1 MNAYE
6 MWKNSEGMSKNDRID
21 ILYKN
26 QILKYDGE
34 VKSLEI
40 LIQNENLNQKNQ
52 QLKTNNIAALKAE
65 LQKVRYNLTRVK
77 NLLKNNSRL
86 SEKPVVN

>member
-6 MWKNSEGMSKNDRID
+6 VWKNTEGMSKNDRTD

-26 QILKYDGE
+26 QILKYEGE

-52 QLKTNNIAALKAE
+52 QFYEA
-65 LQKVRYNLTRVK
+65 
-77 NLLKNNSRL
+77 
-86 SEKPVVN
+86 

>member
-6 MWKNSEGMSKNDRID
+6 VWKNSEGMSKNDRID

-26 QILKYDGE
+26 QILKYEGE

-52 QLKTNNIAALKAE
+52 QLKTNNISALKAE

-77 NLLKNNSRL
+77 NLLKNNSSL
-86 SEKPVVN
+86 SEIPVVK

>member
-6 MWKNSEGMSKNDRID
+6 VWKNSEGMSKNDRID

-26 QILKYDGE
+26 QILKYEGE

-40 LIQNENLNQKNQ
+40 FIQNENLNQKNQ

-86 SEKPVVN
+86 SEKPVVK

>member
-6 MWKNSEGMSKNDRID
+6 VWKNSEGMSKNDRID

-26 QILKYDGE
+26 QILKYEGE

-40 LIQNENLNQKNQ
+40 FIQNENLNQKNQ
-52 QLKTNNIAALKAE
+52 QLKTNNISALKAE

-77 NLLKNNSRL
+77 NLLKNNSSL
-86 SEKPVVN
+86 SENPVVS

>member
-6 MWKNSEGMSKNDRID
+6 VWKNSEGMSKNDRID

-26 QILKYDGE
+26 QILKCEGE

-52 QLKTNNIAALKAE
+52 QLKTNNISALKAE

-77 NLLKNNSRL
+77 NLLKNNSSL
-86 SEKPVVN
+86 SENPVVK

>member
-6 MWKNSEGMSKNDRID
+6 VWKNSEGMSKNDRID

-26 QILKYDGE
+26 QILKYEGE

-52 QLKTNNIAALKAE
+52 QLKTNNISALKAE

>member
-6 MWKNSEGMSKNDRID
+6 VWKNTEGMSKNDRID

-52 QLKTNNIAALKAE
+52 QLKTNNISALKAE

-77 NLLKNNSRL
+77 NLLKNNSRH
-86 SEKPVVN
+86 SDIPVVN

>member
-6 MWKNSEGMSKNDRID
+6 VWKNSEGMSKNDRID

-26 QILKYDGE
+26 HILKYEGE

-52 QLKTNNIAALKAE
+52 QLKTNNISALKAE

-77 NLLKNNSRL
+77 NLLKNNSSL
-86 SEKPVVN
+86 SENPVVK

>member
-6 MWKNSEGMSKNDRID
+6 VWNNSEGMSKNDRID

-26 QILKYDGE
+26 QILKYEGE

-52 QLKTNNIAALKAE
+52 QLKTNNISALKAE

-77 NLLKNNSRL
+77 NLLKNNSSL
-86 SEKPVVN
+86 SEIPVVK

>member
-6 MWKNSEGMSKNDRID
+6 VWKNSEGMSKNDRID

-26 QILKYDGE
+26 QILKYEGE
-34 VKSLEI
+34 VRSLEI

-86 SEKPVVN
+86 SEKPVVK

>member
-6 MWKNSEGMSKNDRID
+6 VWKNSEGMSKNDRID

-26 QILKYDGE
+26 QILKYEGE

-52 QLKTNNIAALKAE
+52 QLKTNNISALKAE

-77 NLLKNNSRL
+77 NLLKNNSSL
-86 SEKPVVN
+86 SENPVVK

>member
-6 MWKNSEGMSKNDRID
+6 VWKNTEGMSKNDRID

-26 QILKYDGE
+26 QILKYEGE

-52 QLKTNNIAALKAE
+52 QLKTNNISALKAE

>member
-6 MWKNSEGMSKNDRID
+6 VWKNSEGMSKNDRID

-26 QILKYDGE
+26 QILKYEGE

-52 QLKTNNIAALKAE
+52 QLKTNNISVLKAE

-86 SEKPVVN
+86 SEIPVVK

>member
-6 MWKNSEGMSKNDRID
+6 VWKNSEGMSKNDRID

-26 QILKYDGE
+26 QILKYEGE

-40 LIQNENLNQKNQ
+40 FIQNENLNQKNQ
-52 QLKTNNIAALKAE
+52 QLKTNNISALKAE

-77 NLLKNNSRL
+77 NLLKNNSSL
-86 SEKPVVN
+86 SENPVVK

>member
-6 MWKNSEGMSKNDRID
+6 VWKNSEGMSKNDRID

-26 QILKYDGE
+26 QILKYEGE

-40 LIQNENLNQKNQ
+40 LIQNENLNQNNQ
-52 QLKTNNIAALKAE
+52 QLKTNNISALKAE
-65 LQKVRYNLTRVK
+65 LQKVRYNLTRIK
-77 NLLKNNSRL
+77 NLLKNNSSL
-86 SEKPVVN
+86 SEIPVVK

>member
-6 MWKNSEGMSKNDRID
+6 VWKNSEGMSKNDRID

-26 QILKYDGE
+26 QILKYEGE

-52 QLKTNNIAALKAE
+52 QLKTNNISALKAE

-77 NLLKNNSRL
+77 NLLKNNSSL

>member
-6 MWKNSEGMSKNDRID
+6 VWKNTEGMSKNDRID

-26 QILKYDGE
+26 QILKYEGE

-40 LIQNENLNQKNQ
+40 FIQNENLNQKNQ
-52 QLKTNNIAALKAE
+52 QLKTNNISALKAE

-77 NLLKNNSRL
+77 NLLKNNSSL
-86 SEKPVVN
+86 SEKPVVK

>member
-6 MWKNSEGMSKNDRID
+6 VWKNSEGMSKNDRID

-26 QILKYDGE
+26 QILKYEGE
-34 VKSLEI
+34 VRSLEI
-40 LIQNENLNQKNQ
+40 LIQNENKKQKNQ

-86 SEKPVVN
+86 S

>member
-6 MWKNSEGMSKNDRID
+6 VWKNTEGMSKNDRID

-52 QLKTNNIAALKAE
+52 QLKTNNISALKAE

-77 NLLKNNSRL
+77 NLLKNNCRL
-86 SEKPVVN
+86 SDIPVVN